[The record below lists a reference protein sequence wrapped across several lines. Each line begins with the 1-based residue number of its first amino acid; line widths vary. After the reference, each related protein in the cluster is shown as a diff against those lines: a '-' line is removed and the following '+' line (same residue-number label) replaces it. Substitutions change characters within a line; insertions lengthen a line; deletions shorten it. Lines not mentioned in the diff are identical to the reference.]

1 MIVQFFYFYTRTAV
15 FFRMWTQTGWLVNL
29 SVFLSIGTKKSP
41 DAGIMCGQ
49 CPEIFLDIRT
59 KSRSFCTN
67 IRVNF
72 LMFTST
78 FQLFFRR
85 AAFSG
90 VRAHGKLLQNPEL
103 VFSRLLVGIG
113 LAYYQVRLVHD
124 AALYDQPQGGYV
136 EIYLAHLFGCL
147 EEGGQRLET
156 EIADGVE
163 TRMRADARDALDF
176 RLRYVRQGAQCIDE
190 LS

>member
-1 MIVQFFYFYTRTAV
+1 
-15 FFRMWTQTGWLVNL
+15 
-29 SVFLSIGTKKSP
+29 
-41 DAGIMCGQ
+41 
-49 CPEIFLDIRT
+49 
-59 KSRSFCTN
+59 
-67 IRVNF
+67 
-72 LMFTST
+72 MFTST
-78 FQLFFRR
+78 FQLFSRR

-163 TRMRADARDALDF
+163 TRMRADAVMRWISDF
-176 RLRYVRQGAQCIDE
+176 DTCDRAYSVSMNFLNSLSHSSVCCFVGSHEAYNFSKYFISLVSRGLSLPYRAVINTLPIGIFTGERQERKFTCQV
-190 LS
+190 LLMTQR

>member
-1 MIVQFFYFYTRTAV
+1 
-15 FFRMWTQTGWLVNL
+15 
-29 SVFLSIGTKKSP
+29 
-41 DAGIMCGQ
+41 
-49 CPEIFLDIRT
+49 
-59 KSRSFCTN
+59 
-67 IRVNF
+67 
-72 LMFTST
+72 MFTST
-78 FQLFFRR
+78 FQLFSRR

-124 AALYDQPQGGYV
+124 AALYDQPQGSYV

-156 EIADGVE
+156 EVADGVE